1 MKVISGS
8 HDLISH
14 KAAALMHGQLESK
27 PGSNFAFAWGQ
38 SPRLA
43 YQYLAELSMQEETS
57 FAEARAFAI
66 DEYLGLR
73 RIGEEL
79 LRKDL
84 YDQTDLS
91 RAACFNPLDVDN
103 YDGLIEDLGGI
114 DLMVLGLGR
123 NGHIAACEPGT
134 PFDRGTHLT
143 ALAASTIE
151 DNFGKYGER
160 LLMARTLGPASIM
173 KAATVL
179 LLICGEQKQEAARR
193 ALYGAVTVDVPA
205 SILQTHEN
213 LIVLADFELPPG
225 G

>member
-1 MKVISGS
+1 MKVISAS

-14 KAAALMHGQLESK
+14 KAALLMHGQLERK
-27 PGSNFAFAWGQ
+27 PGGNFAFAWGQ

-43 YQYLAELSMQEETS
+43 YQYLAELARQEQTS
-57 FAEARAFAI
+57 FSEARAFAI
-66 DEYLGLR
+66 DEYLGRL
-73 RIGEEL
+73 RIGEES
-79 LRKDL
+79 LRRDL
-84 YDQTDLS
+84 YDQTDLC

-143 ALAASTIE
+143 ALASSTIE
-151 DNFGKYGER
+151 DNFAKYGER

-173 KAATVL
+173 KAAAVL
-179 LLICGEQKQEAARR
+179 LLICGEQKREAARK
-193 ALYGAVTVDVPA
+193 ALSGAVTVDVPA

-213 LIVLADFELPPG
+213 LTVLSDFEIFS
-225 G
+225 